1 MSFTGDPETFWLNTT
16 NIVLGVVTLICL
28 LVVGRA
34 IFQEVFARMRSRA
47 LATAD
52 DHAYVEPQLGII
64 MADGGEPLHRPA
76 GNNES
81 HIVRSD
87 N

>member
-16 NIVLGVVTLICL
+16 NIVLGIVTVICL

-34 IFQEVFARMRSRA
+34 IFQEVFARIRHRA

-52 DHAYVEPQLGII
+52 DHAYVEQELGIV
-64 MADGGEPLHRPA
+64 MADGGEPIHRPR
-76 GNNES
+76 GNDES
-81 HIVRSD
+81 HIVRSE